1 MPDDLDQSA
10 SSLSDNEIIERILG
24 GNSGLYQVIV
34 KRYNRRLYRVVW
46 AIVKNDQET
55 EDVMQE
61 AYVRAY
67 EHLTQFAGRSRF
79 STWLTRIAV
88 HEGLS
93 RIKRRNRQCDIE
105 TITASLRKATSV
117 AHTPENDVLTLEAR
131 ALLEQAIS
139 DLPEAER
146 TVFVMRSLEE
156 ISTAET
162 AKCLDITE
170 DAVKMRIMR
179 ARCML
184 RQILYTRARAKGS
197 RAFQFLGERC
207 DRLTRTVLSR
217 INLGG

>member
-146 TVFVMRSLEE
+146 TVFVMRSLEG

-170 DAVKMRIMR
+170 DAVKMR
-179 ARCML
+179 
-184 RQILYTRARAKGS
+184 
-197 RAFQFLGERC
+197 
-207 DRLTRTVLSR
+207 
-217 INLGG
+217 

>member
-1 MPDDLDQSA
+1 MPNDLDQSV
-10 SSLSDNEIIERILG
+10 SLLSDNEIIERILG
-24 GNSGLYQVIV
+24 GNAGLYQVIV

-46 AIVKNDQET
+46 AIVKDDQEA

-88 HEGLS
+88 HESLS
-93 RIKRRNRQCDIE
+93 RIKYRNRQCDIDA
-105 TITASLRKATSV
+105 ITAPLRKATAV
-117 AHTPENDVLTLEAR
+117 VHTPENDVLAMEAR
-131 ALLEQAIS
+131 TLLEQAIS
-139 DLPEAER
+139 ELPEAER

-184 RQILYTRARAKGS
+184 RQILYNRARAKGS

-207 DRLTRTVLSR
+207 NRLTRTVLLR
-217 INLGG
+217 ISVES